1 MCIKGIEIDPWKLYH
16 VPDRFKTQEMC
27 DKAVAFNP
35 YTLRFVPDWFV
46 TQQQVKLWHDDDNLH
61 NDDKPIKWYEG
72 YQKRNSQKA
81 KIKEELMP
89 VASHSLRWRDWCVLK
104 DNKKQGETLL
114 A

>member
-1 MCIKGIEIDPWKLYH
+1 MSLTVLNQEMCIKGIEIDPWKLYH

-61 NDDKPIKWYEG
+61 NDDKPIK
-72 YQKRNSQKA
+72 
-81 KIKEELMP
+81 
-89 VASHSLRWRDWCVLK
+89 
-104 DNKKQGETLL
+104 
-114 A
+114 